1 MNSYYDYIVIGS
13 GFGGSVAA
21 LRLSEKGYRVL
32 VLEQGRRWNSEN
44 LPKTTWD
51 FKNWLWEPLLG
62 WKGFFS
68 LRFFRHA
75 VILHGNAVGGG
86 SITYANTL
94 LVPPEKVWNQGE
106 WAGLHNWLESMP
118 HFYEVAKQML
128 GVTRNKILGP
138 ADLKLKEMARLID
151 AEDSFYSTDVG
162 IFFGDEGEPQ
172 GKEYPDPYFSGKGPS
187 RKSCIGCGGCMVGC
201 RFGAKNTLDLN
212 YLYLA
217 EKLGTRILSDTKVVD
232 IKPLSSVDTLNK
244 EFSNSTSNP
253 DSAIEEGSLGYIVH
267 TQDGQTFQTRGV
279 VVSASSLGTQELLF
293 KLKDSGSLP
302 NISEHLGTK
311 VRTNAESLI
320 GVRFPHSSDDM
331 SKGIAIGSGIY
342 IDEYTHIEATR
353 YPAGSNAMAL
363 LTTVLTHGRADWTR
377 IITWLITLIREFF
390 KSPIKMLR
398 ALSPKDWAK
407 ECIIFLCM
415 QTVDGTLTMKWK
427 RPWYWPFRKKLVS
440 YGNPIPTFIP
450 AANSFAEKSA
460 KALGGVPATSI
471 TEIFMNVPMTAHCL
485 GGVPMGKTANEGVVN
500 FKGEVFNYKNLLV
513 CDGSIVSSNLGVNP
527 SLTITALSEHI
538 MSFIPQ
544 K

>member
-1 MNSYYDYIVIGS
+1 MGSPLNSFYDYIVVGS

-32 VLEQGRRWNSEN
+32 VLEQGRRWNSQN

-62 WKGFFS
+62 WRGFFS

-94 LVPPEKVWNQGE
+94 LVPPEKVWQQGE
-106 WAGLHNWLESMP
+106 WAGLCDWQSSMP
-118 HFYEVAKQML
+118 QYYQVAKAML
-128 GVTRNKILGP
+128 GVTKNKILGP
-138 ADLKLKEMARLID
+138 ADFKLQEMAKLIQ
-151 AEDSFYSTDVG
+151 AEESFYSTDVG
-162 IFFGDEGEPQ
+162 VFFGDEGKAL
-172 GKEYPDPYFSGKGPS
+172 GLEYPDPYFKGKGPS

-201 RFGAKNTLDLN
+201 RYGAKNTLDLN

-217 EKLGTRILSDTKVVD
+217 EKLGAKVLAETKVVD
-232 IKPLSSVDTLNK
+232 IKPL
-244 EFSNSTSNP
+244 NSTQGLNHPEGLISEASNT
-253 DSAIEEGSLGYIVH
+253 DGSYGYEVR
-267 TQDGQTFQTRGV
+267 TQTGEIYKTRGIV
-279 VVSASSLGTQELLF
+279 ISASSLGTQELLF

-320 GVRFPHSSDDM
+320 GVRFPHSKEDM

-342 IDEYTHIEATR
+342 IDEHTHIEATR

-377 IITWLITLIREFF
+377 IVTWLLTLVRELL
-390 KSPIKMLR
+390 KNPIKMIR

-415 QTVDGTLTMKWK
+415 QTIDGTLTMKWK
-427 RPWYWPFRKKLVS
+427 RPWYWPFAKKWCPMEILSQRLFLLRIALLKNQQRPLAVS
-440 YGNPIPTFIP
+440 
-450 AANSFAEKSA
+450 
-460 KALGGVPATSI
+460 LR
-471 TEIFMNVPMTAHCL
+471 L
-485 GGVPMGKTANEGVVN
+485 R
-500 FKGEVFNYKNLLV
+500 
-513 CDGSIVSSNLGVNP
+513 
-527 SLTITALSEHI
+527 SLKFS
-538 MSFIPQ
+538 
-544 K
+544 